1 MARILIADD
10 DTELRT
16 LVQRTLVVAGHEVRG
31 AQDGHEALALLQA
44 GLVDVAIV
52 DIYMPGKDGIETIM
66 DLHRQHPGIKIIA
79 VTGSAAQTGKAVLAM
94 AARLGAHLVMTKPF
108 TVEELHAA
116 VARVLEAPAVPSPPK
131 PV

>member
-16 LVQRTLVVAGHEVRG
+16 LVQRTLAAAGHHVQG
-31 AQDGHEALALLQA
+31 ARDGHEALALLQA

-66 DLHRQHPGIKIIA
+66 DLHRHHPGIKIIA
-79 VTGSAAQTGKAVLAM
+79 ITGSAPPTGRAVLAM
-94 AARLGAHLVMTKPF
+94 AARLGAHLAMVKPF

-116 VARVLEAPAVPSPPK
+116 VARVLEAPAVPPPPK